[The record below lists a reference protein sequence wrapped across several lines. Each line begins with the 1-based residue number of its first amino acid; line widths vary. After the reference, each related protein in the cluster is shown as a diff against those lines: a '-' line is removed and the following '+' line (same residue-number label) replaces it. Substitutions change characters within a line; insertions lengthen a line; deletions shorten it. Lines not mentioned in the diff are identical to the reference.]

1 MDIEEAL
8 KFTDNLALTTT
19 GKHLDSLQKAI
30 LRGAWNNQKYKE
42 IAQHHNRSEKYIKE
56 VGFKLWKLLS
66 VALGE
71 EQVSK
76 ANFRAKLE
84 NLQASNIVSL
94 VGNGCIHIGNISADS
109 SQPSKKLQSEPQNK
123 DKFNEK
129 TSNSEP
135 KIHLDLGDAP
145 EPNLFYN
152 RTSELTTLQNWILAR
167 TRLITI
173 LGLSGIGK
181 TALTLQLI
189 PQIQHE
195 FDYIIWRS
203 LRNSPPLASLQT
215 DLIKFL
221 SQQQETN
228 PPNPPLSRGGEEI
241 QPLSPQRGEEIQPLS
256 PRRGEEIQ
264 PLSPRRG
271 AEIQPLSPR
280 RGAEIQPLSPRR
292 GEDIQ
297 PLSPRRGEEIQPL
310 SPPLS
315 KGGLG
320 GVINYLRSHRCLI
333 ILDDIQTIFSSQ
345 QLAGNYQPG
354 YENYGPFFK
363 QLTESSHNSCL
374 ILLSWEKPREIAAL
388 EGENRP
394 CKSLQLNGLGPEAQE
409 IFREKG
415 LAEPDKWSELIDLYR
430 GNPLWLNIVATLIQ
444 DLFGGSV
451 SEFLSYDTLFLGDL
465 ESLLDQQC
473 DRLTASEQQV
483 IAWLA
488 STPEPA
494 DISKIPE
501 NLQLSPPELLK
512 VIQSLGRRSLVETVK
527 QNGRS
532 YLTIQPVI
540 RQNIINKTRSKN

>member
-1 MDIEEAL
+1 MDVEEAL
-8 KFTDNLALTTT
+8 EFVDHLALTTT

-30 LRGAWNNQKYKE
+30 LRGAWDNQKYKE
-42 IAQHHNRSEKYIKE
+42 IAQHHNRSEKYVKE

-66 VALGE
+66 VALEDE
-71 EQVSK
+71 EVCK
-76 ANFRAKLE
+76 ANFREKLE
-84 NLQASNIVSL
+84 NWRFSNISCFGKDYIQIGSVSAETL
-94 VGNGCIHIGNISADS
+94 HSLKI
-109 SQPSKKLQSEPQNK
+109 SQPEPQDK
-123 DKFNEK
+123 DRFNEK
-129 TSNSEP
+129 TSDSER
-135 KIHLDLGDAP
+135 KIHLDLADAP

-152 RTSELTTLQNWILAR
+152 RTSELTTLENWILAR

-195 FDYIIWRS
+195 FDRIIWRS

-215 DLIKFL
+215 DLIKFC
-221 SQQQETN
+221 
-228 PPNPPLSRGGEEI
+228 RGGAPVPAPSVPATYPEE
-241 QPLSPQRGEEIQPLS
+241 R
-256 PRRGEEIQ
+256 
-264 PLSPRRG
+264 
-271 AEIQPLSPR
+271 ATT
-280 RGAEIQPLSPRR
+280 
-292 GEDIQ
+292 
-297 PLSPRRGEEIQPL
+297 
-310 SPPLS
+310 
-315 KGGLG
+315 GGLPLLE
-320 GVINYLRSHRCLI
+320 YLRSHRCLI
-333 ILDDIQTIFSSQ
+333 ILDDVQTIFSSQ

-354 YENYGPFFK
+354 YENYGTFFK

-415 LAEPDKWSELIDLYR
+415 LAEPEKWSELIDLYS
-430 GNPLWLNIVATLIQ
+430 GNPLWLNIVATMIQ

-465 ESLLDQQC
+465 ESLLEQQC

-488 STPEPA
+488 NTPEPA

-512 VIQSLGRRSLVETVK
+512 VMQSLGRRSLVEIVK

-532 YLTIQPVI
+532 HFRIAPAI
-540 RQNIINKTRSKN
+540 REYITNKK

>member
-1 MDIEEAL
+1 VPA
-8 KFTDNLALTTT
+8 
-19 GKHLDSLQKAI
+19 
-30 LRGAWNNQKYKE
+30 
-42 IAQHHNRSEKYIKE
+42 
-56 VGFKLWKLLS
+56 KLWKVLS
-66 VALGE
+66 QKLGE
-71 EQVSK
+71 DINQS
-76 ANFRAKLE
+76 NFRYTVERLQLSIVESNFGNYYAQIDNFSVCE
-84 NLQASNIVSL
+84 NNSHPSEISNTEKP
-94 VGNGCIHIGNISADS
+94 N
-109 SQPSKKLQSEPQNK
+109 QPIYNQTK
-123 DKFNEK
+123 
-129 TSNSEP
+129 P
-135 KIHLDLGDAP
+135 KVCQDLGDAP

-152 RTSELTTLQNWILAR
+152 RTSELTTLENWILGR

-241 QPLSPQRGEEIQPLS
+241 QPLSP
-256 PRRGEEIQ
+256 
-264 PLSPRRG
+264 
-271 AEIQPLSPR
+271 
-280 RGAEIQPLSPRR
+280 
-292 GEDIQ
+292 
-297 PLSPRRGEEIQPL
+297 RRGEEIQPL
-310 SPPLS
+310 SPPQSL
-315 KGGLG
+315 GGLG

-354 YENYGPFFK
+354 YENYGAFFK
-363 QLTESSHNSCL
+363 QITESSHNSCL

-409 IFREKG
+409 IFTEKG
-415 LAEPDKWSELIDLYR
+415 LAEPEKWSELIDLYR
-430 GNPLWLNIVATLIQ
+430 GNPLWLNIVATFIQ

-465 ESLLDQQC
+465 ESLLHQHF
-473 DRLTASEQQV
+473 DRLTASEQQA

-488 STPEPA
+488 NTPEPA

-512 VIQSLGRRSLVETVK
+512 VMQSLGRRSLVETVK

-532 YLTIQPVI
+532 HFTIWPVI
-540 RQNIINKTRSKN
+540 REYITNKK

>member
-1 MDIEEAL
+1 MEVQEVLKIADDIVFA
-8 KFTDNLALTTT
+8 KT
-19 GKHLDSLQKAI
+19 GKHLDHLQEGI
-30 LRGAWNNQKYKE
+30 LRGTWQRQKYPE
-42 IAQHHNRSEKYIKE
+42 IAKTCYRSEAHVKK
-56 VGFKLWKLLS
+56 VAAKLWKLLS
-66 VALGE
+66 QTLGE
-71 EQVSK
+71 DINQS
-76 ANFRAKLE
+76 NFRYTVE
-84 NLQASNIVSL
+84 RLQLSIVESNF
-94 VGNGCIHIGNISADS
+94 GNYYAQIDNFSVC
-109 SQPSKKLQSEPQNK
+109 QNK
-123 DKFNEK
+123 SHLSEIPNTEK
-129 TSNSEP
+129 PNQPLYNQTKP
-135 KIHLDLGDAP
+135 KERLDLSDAP
-145 EPNLFYN
+145 QPTLFYN
-152 RTSELTTLQNWILAR
+152 RTSELTTLENWILGR

-173 LGLSGIGK
+173 YGLSGIGK

-195 FDYIIWRS
+195 FDRIIWRS
-203 LRNSPPLASLQT
+203 LHNSPPLASLQT

-241 QPLSPQRGEEIQPLS
+241 QPLSP
-256 PRRGEEIQ
+256 
-264 PLSPRRG
+264 
-271 AEIQPLSPR
+271 
-280 RGAEIQPLSPRR
+280 
-292 GEDIQ
+292 
-297 PLSPRRGEEIQPL
+297 RRGEEIQPL

-333 ILDDIQTIFSSQ
+333 VLDDIQTIFSSG
-345 QLAGNYQPG
+345 QLAGNYRSG
-354 YENYGPFFK
+354 YENYGTFFK
-363 QLTESSHNSCL
+363 QIAESSHNSCL

-388 EGENRP
+388 EGENRS

-415 LAEPDKWSELIDLYR
+415 LAEPEKWSELIDLYR

-465 ESLLDQQC
+465 ESLLEQQC

-488 STPEPA
+488 STPEPT

-532 YLTIQPVI
+532 HFTIEPVI
-540 RQNIINKTRSKN
+540 REYIINKIRNQN

>member
-1 MDIEEAL
+1 MDVEEAL
-8 KFTDNLALTTT
+8 EFVDHLALTTT

-30 LRGAWNNQKYKE
+30 LRGTWNNQKYKE
-42 IAQHHNRSEKYIKE
+42 IAQHHNRSEKYVKE

-71 EQVSK
+71 EQVCK

-84 NLQASNIVSL
+84 NLRVGNISL
-94 VGNGCIHIGNISADS
+94 FGNGCIHIGNISADS
-109 SQPSKKLQSEPQNK
+109 SQSSKNLQPEPQYN
-123 DKFNEK
+123 DKFNEP
-129 TSNSEP
+129 TSNAKP
-135 KIHLDLGDAP
+135 KVCQDLGDAP

-152 RTSELTTLQNWILAR
+152 RTSELTTLENWILGR

-173 LGLSGIGK
+173 YGLSGIGK

-215 DLIKFL
+215 DLIKFC
-221 SQQQETN
+221 
-228 PPNPPLSRGGEEI
+228 RGGAPVPAPSVPAAYPEE
-241 QPLSPQRGEEIQPLS
+241 R
-256 PRRGEEIQ
+256 
-264 PLSPRRG
+264 
-271 AEIQPLSPR
+271 ATT
-280 RGAEIQPLSPRR
+280 
-292 GEDIQ
+292 
-297 PLSPRRGEEIQPL
+297 
-310 SPPLS
+310 
-315 KGGLG
+315 GGLPLLE
-320 GVINYLRSHRCLI
+320 YLRSHRCLI
-333 ILDDIQTIFSSQ
+333 ILDDIQTIFSSG

-354 YENYGPFFK
+354 YENYGAFFK
-363 QLTESSHNSCL
+363 QITESSHNSCL

-415 LAEPDKWSELIDLYR
+415 LAEPEKWSELIDLYR

-473 DRLTASEQQV
+473 DRLTASEQQA

-488 STPEPA
+488 NTPEPA

-512 VIQSLGRRSLVETVK
+512 VMQSLGRRSLVETVK

-532 YLTIQPVI
+532 HFTIGPVI
-540 RQNIINKTRSKN
+540 REYIINKTRNKN

>member
-1 MDIEEAL
+1 MDVEEAL
-8 KFTDNLALTTT
+8 KFTDHLALTTT

-42 IAQHHNRSEKYIKE
+42 IAQEHHRSEKYVKE
-56 VGFKLWKLLS
+56 VGFKLWKILS
-66 VALGE
+66 SALDD
-71 EQVSK
+71 EQLCK

-84 NLQASNIVSL
+84 NLRVGNVSI
-94 VGNGCIHIGNISADS
+94 VGNGCIHIGNISAENVHS
-109 SQPSKKLQSEPQNK
+109 PEVSQPEPQDK

-135 KIHLDLGDAP
+135 KVHLDLGDAP

-152 RTSELTTLQNWILAR
+152 RTSELTTLENWILGR

-189 PQIQHE
+189 SQIQHE

-203 LRNSPPLASLQT
+203 LRNAPPLASLQT

-228 PPNPPLSRGGEEI
+228 PPNPPQS
-241 QPLSPQRGEEIQPLS
+241 
-256 PRRGEEIQ
+256 RRGEE
-264 PLSPRRG
+264 
-271 AEIQPLSPR
+271 
-280 RGAEIQPLSPRR
+280 
-292 GEDIQ
+292 IQ

-333 ILDDIQTIFSSQ
+333 ILDDVQTIFSSQ

-354 YENYGPFFK
+354 YENYGAFFK
-363 QLTESSHNSCL
+363 QITESSHNSCL

-409 IFREKG
+409 IFTEKG
-415 LAEPDKWSELIDLYR
+415 LAEPEKWSELIDLYR
-430 GNPLWLNIVATLIQ
+430 GNPLWLNIVATFIQ

-465 ESLLDQQC
+465 ESLLHQHF
-473 DRLTASEQQV
+473 DRLTASEQQA

-488 STPEPA
+488 NTPEPA

-512 VIQSLGRRSLVETVK
+512 VM
-527 QNGRS
+527 
-532 YLTIQPVI
+532 
-540 RQNIINKTRSKN
+540 

>member
-1 MDIEEAL
+1 MDIAEVL
-8 KFTDNLALTTT
+8 TLADELIFAKT
-19 GKHLDSLQKAI
+19 GKHLDYVQDAI
-30 LRGAWNNQKYKE
+30 LRGTLEDATYTQ
-42 IAQHHNRSEKYIKE
+42 IAQELYSSPSHVRN
-56 VGFKLWKLLS
+56 VGSDLWKTLS
-66 VALGE
+66 KGL
-71 EQVSK
+71 K
-76 ANFRAKLE
+76 KDITKNNFRAVLE
-84 NLQASNIVSL
+84 KENIYNYQLAV
-94 VGNGCIHIGNISADS
+94 VGDNIKIGENVTVNNNFNVCHEKVRS
-109 SQPSKKLQSEPQNK
+109 SPKTPQNP
-123 DKFNEK
+123 
-129 TSNSEP
+129 EP
-135 KIHLDLGDAP
+135 TTKQPRIDLDDAP
-145 EPNLFYN
+145 EISTFFD
-152 RTSELTTLQNWILAR
+152 RTSELSTLENWILSR

-195 FDYIIWRS
+195 FDCIIWRS
-203 LRNSPPLASLQT
+203 LHNAPPLASLQT

-241 QPLSPQRGEEIQPLS
+241 QPPYPRGGEEIQPPS
-256 PRRGEEIQ
+256 P
-264 PLSPRRG
+264 SP
-271 AEIQPLSPR
+271 
-280 RGAEIQPLSPRR
+280 
-292 GEDIQ
+292 
-297 PLSPRRGEEIQPL
+297 

-320 GVINYLRSHRCLI
+320 GVIHHLRSYRCLI
-333 ILDDIQTIFSSQ
+333 ILDDVQTIFSSQ

-354 YENYGPFFK
+354 YENYGTFFK
-363 QLTESSHNSCL
+363 QIAESSHNSCL

-430 GNPLWLNIVATLIQ
+430 GNPSWLNIIATLIQ

-465 ESLLDQQC
+465 ESLLQQQC
-473 DRLTASEQQV
+473 DHRLTASEQQV
-483 IAWLA
+483 MGWLA
-488 STPEPA
+488 STSEPA
-494 DISKIPE
+494 DISQIPE
-501 NLQLSPPELLK
+501 NLQLSPPEVLK
-512 VIQSLGRRSLVETVK
+512 VIQSLGRRSLIETVK

-532 YLTIQPVI
+532 YFTIQPVI
-540 RQNIINKTRSKN
+540 REYIINKTRSKN